1 MPNPYLIIGALVF
14 SLVLAVASF
23 GAGHHYA
30 ALQEQKAIAAAVTDA
45 KNKQAAEDR
54 VNENS
59 AVAEAQAQAKI
70 AARKSQLQNEAS
82 KYVPQNLPPLSLGV
96 VELLNDSARDGNIL
110 PPPAGQSINASS
122 GVRFADAISTIAGNN
137 AKYLACSEKLTALQN
152 WARQISTASA
162 KGN

>member
-1 MPNPYLIIGALVF
+1 MPNPYLIIGALIF

-23 GAGHHYA
+23 GVGHHYA

-45 KNKQAAEDR
+45 KNKQAAEDQ

-82 KYVPQNLPPLSLGV
+82 KYVQQNLPPLSIGV
-96 VELLNDSARDGNIL
+96 VELLNDSARNADFL
-110 PPPAGQSINASS
+110 PPASGKSLSAAS
-122 GVRFADAISTIAGNN
+122 GVGFADAVETITGNN
-137 AKYLACSEKLTALQN
+137 AKYLACSEELTALQN
-152 WARQISTASA
+152 WARQISTAS
-162 KGN
+162 KGH

>member
-70 AARKSQLQNEAS
+70 AARKFQLQNEAS
-82 KYVPQNLPPLSLGV
+82 KYVPQNLPPLSIGV
-96 VELLNDSARDGNIL
+96 VELLNDSARDADFL
-110 PPPAGQSINASS
+110 PPAPGKSLSAAS
-122 GVRFADAISTIAGNN
+122 GVGFADAVETIAGNN
-137 AKYLACSEKLTALQN
+137 AKYLACSEELTALQN
-152 WARQISTASA
+152 WTRQISTAS
-162 KGN
+162 KGH

>member
-1 MPNPYLIIGALVF
+1 MPNPYIIIGALIF
-14 SLVLAVASF
+14 SLVLAIASF

-70 AARKSQLQNEAS
+70 ARGLPLLHDEELKLDNSAVQELTLRLTSALENAGEDMR
-82 KYVPQNLPPLSLGV
+82 PQYRRIGSL
-96 VELLNDSARDGNIL
+96 
-110 PPPAGQSINASS
+110 
-122 GVRFADAISTIAGNN
+122 
-137 AKYLACSEKLTALQN
+137 
-152 WARQISTASA
+152 
-162 KGN
+162 